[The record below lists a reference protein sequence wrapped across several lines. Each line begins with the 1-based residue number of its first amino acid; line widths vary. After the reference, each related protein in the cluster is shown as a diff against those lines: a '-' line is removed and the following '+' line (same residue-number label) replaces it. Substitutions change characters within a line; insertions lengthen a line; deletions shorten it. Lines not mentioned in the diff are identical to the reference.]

1 MMRAKRYG
9 ALAVALLALACGAA
23 CAQGA
28 YPTRPIR
35 LISPFAP
42 GGGATLVARMIG
54 PDLGEALGQTIVIDN
69 RPGGG
74 GVVGTEIAA
83 RALPDGYT
91 LLMAT
96 LSNGVI
102 NPLVSKVTY
111 DPIRDFVAIAH
122 TSTVPQILV
131 VHPSIPART
140 VKEFIE
146 YTRSPGARVN
156 FASSGEGSANHLAGE
171 LFKSLAG
178 ARMTHVPYRGGG
190 LAIIDLV
197 AGHVQTGFMNILEA
211 LPHVNAGRLRG
222 LAVTTAR
229 RSAVAPAIPTMME
242 AGVAGYEVTQWSGVL
257 GPAGM
262 PKPIVMRLNGEIM
275 KVLGKNEMRERLL
288 AGGAEPGSGPPEHF
302 AALIRSETAKWSR
315 VVKLVKLDIV
325 R

>member
-1 MMRAKRYG
+1 MELNRRSF
-9 ALAVALLALACGAA
+9 LAAALLVLACGAVF
-23 CAQGA
+23 AQDG

-42 GGGATLVARMIG
+42 GGGASLVARMIG
-54 PDLGEALGQTIVIDN
+54 PDLGEALGQSIVIDN
-69 RPGGG
+69 RGGGG
-74 GVVGTEIAA
+74 GVVGTEIAQKA
-83 RALPDGYT
+83 PADGYT

-96 LSNGVI
+96 LSNAVI
-102 NPLVSKVTY
+102 NPLVSKVSY
-111 DPIRDFVAIAH
+111 DTSRDFVAIAH

-131 VHPSIPART
+131 VHPAVPAKS
-140 VKEFIE
+140 VKEFIV

-178 ARMTHVPYRGGG
+178 VQMTHVPYRGGG

-222 LAVTTAR
+222 LAVTTAK
-229 RSAVAPAIPTMME
+229 RSPVAPTIPTMLE
-242 AGVAGYEVTQWSGVL
+242 AGVPGYEVTQWSGVL
-257 GPAGM
+257 GPAGL
-262 PKPIVMRLNGEIM
+262 PKPIVARLNGEIV
-275 KVLGKNEMRERLL
+275 KILGKPEFREKLL
-288 AGGAEPGSGPPEHF
+288 ASGAEPGGGSPQQF
-302 AALIRSETAKWSR
+302 DAMIRSETAKWSK
-315 VVKLVKLDIV
+315 VVKTVNLNLT